1 MPFLYMKPFVSHQIS
16 GDRLATPS
24 VSGQMFLDF
33 FYKSRNSQIEK
44 VFLTCSTRHS
54 LESVQRQFWSLRR
67 SKLLSVSATRQ
78 RNTLIQHN
86 PPIIFS
92 LERNSSWTTP
102 CNGFLVVLK
111 SQPLRA
117 LCCMAKPGGYV
128 DHAGSVDNGR
138 GHWQGRVVAHGR
150 TLFYPVSVWHLGGET
165 DDQHTNTNDDT
176 DRI

>member
-1 MPFLYMKPFVSHQIS
+1 MLITPDLSRQIGNSLYVWANVSRFLLEKQKFSARES
-16 GDRLATPS
+16 FLA
-24 VSGQMFLDF
+24 
-33 FYKSRNSQIEK
+33 
-44 VFLTCSTRHS
+44 CSTRHS

-78 RNTLIQHN
+78 RNTLFQHN

-111 SQPLRA
+111 SQPLCA

-138 GHWQGRVVAHGR
+138 GHWQGRVMVEHCFTQCLCDIWVVR
-150 TLFYPVSVWHLGGET
+150 RMI
-165 DDQHTNTNDDT
+165 NTQIQMMIQIGSSWVNLQSA
-176 DRI
+176 

>member
-1 MPFLYMKPFVSHQIS
+1 MLITPDLGQQIAHSLYVWANVSRFLLQKQKFSARES
-16 GDRLATPS
+16 FLAS
-24 VSGQMFLDF
+24 
-33 FYKSRNSQIEK
+33 
-44 VFLTCSTRHS
+44 STRHS

-78 RNTLIQHN
+78 RNTLVQHN

-111 SQPLRA
+111 SQPLR
-117 LCCMAKPGGYV
+117 CMAKPGGYV